1 MEKGSVVLWS
11 GGTLHGAS
19 AHAPRRERDFAEA
32 GDSVRRGLLFIFNL
46 GYLRPEHNFHF
57 AMPPAVLRSFDA
69 RLADLVGLTGE
80 NAVELA
86 RDKLWST
93 K

>member
-1 MEKGSVVLWS
+1 MLWS

-19 AHAPRRERDFAEA
+19 AHAPRVLRAGASRDEAEA